1 MCPLREK
8 MTRMA
13 MVGVLCLFGLSV
25 AIGDSPQ
32 RGIPALRV
40 EDPARVAEVIRL
52 RALADARRDMA
63 ERGMDDPSTCAPKNC
78 SMAQHGVAQTGAEVL
93 RLQDRATRRHVDDA
107 STCASKNCSMAQH
120 GVPQTGA
127 EVLRLRDMAT
137 NHTRR
142 GVKRPCTRENSF
154 VDSPKRFVVFRS
166 THALNDTLTYVATK
180 KTPQSRAV

>member
-1 MCPLREK
+1 MMR
-8 MTRMA
+8 TA
-13 MVGVLCLFGLSV
+13 MVGVLCLFSLSV

-32 RGIPALRV
+32 RVIPALRV

-52 RALADARRDMA
+52 RALVDARRGLP
-63 ERGMDDPSTCAPKNC
+63 ESGMDDPSTCAAKNC
-78 SMAQHGVAQTGAEVL
+78 SMALHGA
-93 RLQDRATRRHVDDA
+93 
-107 STCASKNCSMAQH
+107 
-120 GVPQTGA
+120 PQTGA

-154 VDSPKRFVVFRS
+154 LDSPKRFVVSRS

-180 KTPQSRAV
+180 KTSQSRAV

>member
-1 MCPLREK
+1 MCPLQEK

-32 RGIPALRV
+32 RVIPALRV
-40 EDPARVAEVIRL
+40 EDPARVAEVVRL
-52 RALADARRDMA
+52 RALADARRGTT
-63 ERGMDDPSTCAPKNC
+63 ERGTDDPSTCAAKNC
-78 SMAQHGVAQTGAEVL
+78 SMTQHGA
-93 RLQDRATRRHVDDA
+93 
-107 STCASKNCSMAQH
+107 
-120 GVPQTGA
+120 PQTGA

-154 VDSPKRFVVFRS
+154 VDSPKRFVVSRS
-166 THALNDTLTYVATK
+166 THALNDTLTYVAAK

>member
-1 MCPLREK
+1 

-25 AIGDSPQ
+25 AIRDSPQ
-32 RGIPALRV
+32 RVIPALRV

-52 RALADARRDMA
+52 RALADARRDLV
-63 ERGMDDPSTCAPKNC
+63 ETNVDDPSTCAAKNC
-78 SMAQHGVAQTGAEVL
+78 SMALHGA
-93 RLQDRATRRHVDDA
+93 
-107 STCASKNCSMAQH
+107 
-120 GVPQTGA
+120 PQTGA
-127 EVLRLRDMAT
+127 EVLRLRDRAT

-154 VDSPKRFVVFRS
+154 VDSPKRFVVSRS
-166 THALNDTLTYVATK
+166 THALNDTLTCAAAK